1 MTYTLKGLF
10 GHRGRRGHDR
20 MVIVFTTTDEIS
32 AYQHCEFKSD
42 FYVNL
47 RIEVAKHPLVILAMY
62 FLSWTRIMSVLIG

>member
-32 AYQHCEFKSD
+32 AYQRCEFKSR
-42 FYVNL
+42 L
-47 RIEVAKHPLVILAMY
+47 
-62 FLSWTRIMSVLIG
+62 